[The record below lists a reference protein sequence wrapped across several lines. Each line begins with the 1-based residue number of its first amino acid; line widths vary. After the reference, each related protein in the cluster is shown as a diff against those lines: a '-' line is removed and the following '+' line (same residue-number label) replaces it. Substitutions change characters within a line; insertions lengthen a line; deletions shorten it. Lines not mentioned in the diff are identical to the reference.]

1 MHTRVTEFMC
11 VCVCVPWRTGR
22 SVMLLIL
29 SLAVAELV
37 GRGVSAVPSV
47 EKSCLRR
54 SQRHQGLSRADK
66 QGLQDPDQW
75 PQSAVLRP
83 PQVPTG
89 SNGASGAIFNIS
101 VCLAETTHSPKI
113 RLHRLLTETSFLCF
127 WLEVQQLSMNP
138 CCSETLIAS
147 YRCF

>member
-1 MHTRVTEFMC
+1 
-11 VCVCVPWRTGR
+11 
-22 SVMLLIL
+22 MLLIL

-47 EKSCLRR
+47 EESCLRR
-54 SQRHQGLSRADK
+54 SQRHRGLSRADK

-83 PQVPTG
+83 LHVPTG

-101 VCLAETTHSPKI
+101 VL
-113 RLHRLLTETSFLCF
+113 
-127 WLEVQQLSMNP
+127 
-138 CCSETLIAS
+138 
-147 YRCF
+147 